1 MAHPQ
6 SVLGEFEVLLILAIL
21 HLTEAGEEPFGSSIR
36 AELEAR
42 SGRPVARGSIY
53 VTLDRL
59 EDKGLLA
66 SRAGGSSSER
76 GDRPKRVFKVT
87 PAGLKAARASVAAV
101 TRMQRGLESVLGE
114 F

>member
-1 MAHPQ
+1 MADIHP
-6 SVLGEFEVLLILAIL
+6 VLGEFEVLLILAIL
-21 HLTEAGEEPFGSSIR
+21 HLAEAGDEPYGSSIR
-36 AELEAR
+36 AEIEAR
-42 SGRPVARGSIY
+42 SGRPVSRGSIY

-59 EDKGLLA
+59 EDKRLLS
-66 SRAGGSSSER
+66 SRAGASSSDR

-101 TRMQRGLESVLGE
+101 TRMQRGLESVLGP